1 MKNRRIHRPAPA
13 LALMAAV
20 AALCAAP
27 PAPAQAGPA
36 SSASSVTVY
45 GIADIGVVGER
56 GGAAGDVTKLTSGP
70 ASASRIGFKGSE
82 DLGGGLSAFFILEAG
97 YSLDTGGFASANTL
111 FNRLALVGLR
121 GGAGSVSVG
130 RQATPYHNTLVA
142 VADPFGTGYAGTIKN
157 AFPDWGTNVRAS
169 NTVIVAT
176 PDLNGLGADLFY
188 SPGEQAGSAD
198 AGRQTGASFGYS
210 SARFNV
216 RLAYNHKNADTA
228 ATPDAPAVRRG
239 SGSNKLLAANYDL
252 GPARVFLA
260 VGIDRGF
267 NSAPLGNT
275 GNPYAGAA
283 PTASTD
289 GREALLGV
297 TVPLSTGTVMA
308 SFMHKDDRTPFNQDA
323 NAWGVGYIH
332 PLSRRTSLYAA
343 YGSIGNRNGAGYT
356 VANNTEAG
364 SGDRAYNLGLRHN
377 F

>member
-13 LALMAAV
+13 LALMSAV

-27 PAPAQAGPA
+27 PAPAQTGPA

-56 GGAAGDVTKLTSGP
+56 GGGAGNVTKLTSGP
-70 ASASRIGFKGSE
+70 ASASRIGFKGGE

-130 RQATPYHNTLVA
+130 RQATPYHNTLVT

-176 PDLNGLGADLFY
+176 PDLNGLSADLFY
-188 SPGEQAGSAD
+188 SPGEQTGSAD

-252 GPARVFLA
+252 GAAKVFLA

-275 GNPYAGAA
+275 GNPYGGTA

-297 TVPLSTGTVMA
+297 TVPVSTGTVMA

-364 SGDRAYNLGLRHN
+364 SGDRAYNLGLRHS